1 MKDKDKAML
10 ASYARSVVGALIAV
24 YSTGTTD
31 PSDYGKG
38 AIAAIAPLP
47 KSRGSVVPVEY
58 TAMRA
63 PTTDRR

>member
-1 MKDKDKAML
+1 MFKITNKDKAMF

-38 AIAAIAPLP
+38 AIAAIIPPLLRWVNP
-47 KSRGSVVPVEY
+47 KDAGFGRGNSQN
-58 TAMRA
+58 
-63 PTTDRR
+63 